1 MGIKNISVLFILATL
16 SWALNCQ
23 NVSDSGNSKVVMCF
37 MTTWSIYR
45 SEDAKF
51 KISDIDT
58 SLCTHVVYAFSGYDD
73 NRYTVK
79 SLDPGLDRD
88 GKYENAGYKAMA
100 ALKEQNPNL
109 KVLLS
114 IGGWN
119 EGSLKFSNLASSAT
133 ARKTFI
139 KSVLEFLNTYGFD
152 GIDMHWK
159 FPTQRDGRPDDKD
172 NCVTLMKEIKEAFTP
187 ARYILAMSLGAQYY
201 VMEAAYSLP
210 KLNDY
215 VDYFITLAYDYHGV
229 WDGVVNAN
237 APLNSLNKDD
247 VFSVENTLRYLMYQG
262 VSPWKVL
269 LGLPLFG
276 RTFILENADT
286 DVIEFGSTPVKSE
299 GFDGPYTRERGFIGY
314 NEICM
319 ELKKNDYNWTR
330 LWHEKTATPYLRN
343 GEKVITYDNARSL
356 AAKVKKAMEFNL
368 GGVMVY
374 SIDTDDF
381 KGLCDR
387 EPDYVSLSFKGLHN
401 FVEKFN
407 RIASNPVLQKVLKN
421 LNLPD
426 AQKLSSLSKSTEIAH
441 KNHLWTTESS
451 PNYPLLRAIVDSLT
465 LATEEKIVMTDM
477 VTLINEK
484 PPKQKP
490 GNIGVTTNSLFTVVC
505 YFCFI

>member
-1 MGIKNISVLFILATL
+1 MGIKNISVLFILAVM
-16 SWALNCQ
+16 SCVLNCQ
-23 NVSDSGNSKVVMCF
+23 NISESGNGKAVICY

-45 SEDAKF
+45 TDDAKF
-51 KISDIDT
+51 RISDIDPT
-58 SLCTHVVYAFSGYDD
+58 LCTHVVYAFSGFDE
-73 NRYTVK
+73 NRNTVK
-79 SLDPGLDRD
+79 SLDPGLDTD
-88 GKYENAGYKAMA
+88 GKLEGGGYKAMA
-100 ALKEQNPNL
+100 ALKEKNPNL

-119 EGSLKFSNLASSAT
+119 EGSLKFSNLAGSPT

-139 KSVLEFLNTYGFD
+139 KSILEFLTTYGFD

-159 FPTQRDGRPDDKD
+159 FPTQRDGKPEDKD

-187 ARYILAMSLGAQYY
+187 ARYTLAMSVGAQYY

-215 VDYFITLAYDYHGV
+215 VDYFIVLAYDYHGV

-237 APLNSLNKDD
+237 APLYGLNKDD
-247 VFSVENTLRYLMYQG
+247 VFSIDKSLRYLMYQG
-262 VSPWKVL
+262 ISPKKII
-269 LGLPLFG
+269 LGLALFG
-276 RTFILENADT
+276 RTFILEKADT
-286 DVIEFGSTPVKSE
+286 EDIEFGRTPVKSE
-299 GFDGPYTRERGFIGY
+299 GFDGPYTKERGFIGY

-319 ELKKNDYNWTR
+319 ELTKNDNDWIR

-343 GEKVITYDNARSL
+343 GDKIITYDNARSL

-368 GGVMVY
+368 GGVMAY

-387 EPDYVSLSFKGLHN
+387 EPDYVSISFKGLHN

-426 AQKLSSLSKSTEIAH
+426 AQKLGSLSKSTEIAH

-477 VTLINEK
+477 VSLINEK
-484 PPKQKP
+484 PKP
-490 GNIGVTTNSLFTVVC
+490 GNTGVTTNSIFTVVC
-505 YFCFI
+505 YFCFL